1 MVVVFLSFF
10 EGTTKAMPLF
20 LLDEEKQKVST
31 EPVFLV
37 ETK

>member
-1 MVVVFLSFF
+1 
-10 EGTTKAMPLF
+10 MPLF

-37 ETK
+37 ETKWKKNPHN